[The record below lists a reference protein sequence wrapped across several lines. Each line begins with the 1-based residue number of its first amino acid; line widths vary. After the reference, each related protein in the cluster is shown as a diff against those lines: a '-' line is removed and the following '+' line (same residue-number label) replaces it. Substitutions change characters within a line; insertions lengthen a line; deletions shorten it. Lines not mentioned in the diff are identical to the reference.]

1 MQKAKR
7 FLIPVGFSLIFLIFI
22 LWYINLEKEKAQGG
36 TIQAS
41 GTVETVEISISPE
54 AAGKVVD
61 VKVSEGD
68 KVYSGDILVILEG
81 ELLQTQ
87 YDQAKAALDQAKAN
101 YLLIS
106 AQPID
111 EQRQV
116 AIATAQLDLLTAQ
129 KNLQD
134 LIDNAELARANA
146 LQSIED
152 AQDAIELLNEDF
164 AMKKAAAHQA
174 ITAAEV
180 KVKEAK
186 HNLYYFTIPISQ
198 AELDTFTAID
208 VTEAALEQARD
219 AYAPYKYEE
228 IDYDKIDCFNAT
240 VSSRFPEICGKQ
252 TTRDELREDVED
264 AEGDYSTA
272 IRRLELED
280 NLKNAEAELN
290 KAIQYN
296 ESLGDG
302 PSDADK
308 SLLEAQLN
316 DAIRE
321 YEANKEGPDP
331 SEIAM
336 AEARVASAEAN
347 LALALVDTR
356 QEQLD
361 SALAQVDTAE
371 ASLEILR
378 KQLDKL
384 VLSAPVNGIVL
395 YRIVEPGEVVS
406 PGSPVITLG
415 LLDELTITV
424 YIPEDQYGK
433 IKLGTHATVSVD
445 SFPGKLFSGVVTRI
459 ADQAEFTPRNVQTE
473 EGRRTTVFAIELSVS
488 DPDGDLKPGM
498 PADVQFED

>member
-1 MQKAKR
+1 MQKVKR
-7 FLIPVGFSLIFLIFI
+7 FLIPIGFSLIFLIFI
-22 LWYINLEKEKAQGG
+22 LWYINLEKEKAQAD

-54 AAGKVVD
+54 SAGKVVD

-68 KVYSGDILVILEG
+68 KVNSGDILVIFEG

-87 YDQAKAALDQAKAN
+87 YDQAKAALDQAKVN

-106 AQPID
+106 AQPLD

-116 AIATAQLDLLTAQ
+116 AIAAAQLELVTAQND
-129 KNLQD
+129 LQD
-134 LIDNAELARANA
+134 LLDNAELSRASA
-146 LQSIED
+146 IQSVED
-152 AQDAIELLNEDF
+152 AQDAIESLNEDF
-164 AMKKAAAHQA
+164 ALKKAAAHRG
-174 ITAAEV
+174 IVAAEV

-186 HNLYYFTIPISQ
+186 HNLYYFTTPVSQ
-198 AELDTFTAID
+198 AELDTFTAIE
-208 VTEAALEQARD
+208 VTEAALEHARD

-228 IDYDKIDCFNAT
+228 IDYDKIDCLNAT
-240 VSSRFPEICGKQ
+240 VSTRFPEICGKQ
-252 TTRDELREDVED
+252 TTRDELREDVEN

-290 KAIQYN
+290 KAVQYY
-296 ESLGDG
+296 ESLGDS
-302 PSDADK
+302 PSEADK
-308 SLLEAQLN
+308 SLLEAKLN
-316 DAIRE
+316 NAIRE
-321 YEANKEGPDP
+321 YEAYKEGPDP
-331 SEIAM
+331 SDIAM
-336 AEARVASAEAN
+336 AEARVVSAESN
-347 LALALVDTR
+347 LALALVNTR

-361 SALAQVDTAE
+361 AAMSQVDTAE

-384 VLSAPVNGIVL
+384 VLKAPADGIVL

-424 YIPEDQYGK
+424 YIPEDQYGR
-433 IKLGTHATVSVD
+433 INLGMHAIVSVD
-445 SFPGKLFSGVVTRI
+445 SFPGKVFNGLVTRI

-498 PADVQFED
+498 PADVLIDD